1 MTFCVWAS
9 QIRQP
14 QLINEDLHT
23 KTEVLITGG
32 GPVGMITAL
41 LLAKQNISS
50 VVIERRFRHGGAP
63 AAHQLN
69 FRSNE
74 ILQRDAQVSRD
85 LLRKGATPMNEY
97 RWVKM
102 ATSLASPP
110 LAKLDHVG
118 NLNKTIESGIT
129 WAEYLNIPQDMTE
142 RAILQAVEAEPL
154 VDLRFGH
161 SFANHVEDESGVT
174 TTVALDSG
182 ISRWGYHV
190 RSRYIIDATGSKG
203 VIRRRVNMTMSGER
217 GVMNVINLHVR
228 MDLTDVVPE
237 AKDNFRDGGAL
248 MTWTFAP
255 DVGGAVAIHH
265 NMSSHSSVQIQHFPS
280 IVSAS
285 EFTDN
290 GARIIRSLIG
300 RDDVPFEIEAV
311 DTWRMDCQIAD
322 KYRGGSHGKT
332 ILVGDSAHR
341 FPPTGGL
348 GLNTGVADAHN
359 LAWKMGMVIRG
370 EASEDL
376 LDSYGIERR
385 HVAQSN
391 SAVSLDNFH
400 RMEHPVSVLG
410 LDKKGAEMLA
420 YLNYLLWPIPKGWRQ
435 GASHFIRKQV
445 VSAATSAASADDAN
459 GERIRKQIQ
468 EAMDLQISHF
478 NSIGLDLGFH
488 YNFPDMG
495 VVPDTCDESSEAC
508 EHPNKGWH
516 LGKGIDGDAIKKQ
529 MPEWT
534 YTYFPVT
541 IPGSRLPHANLKNSP
556 VNAVGANNE
565 RWKSST
571 HALLAYNRFTL
582 ITGEGGEAWIKA
594 AKAIQD
600 SGIKMK
606 AFLINEEEEAWTKV
620 RQVEANGCVV
630 IRPDGHVAM
639 RSMEMVADPAG
650 FLETGLRHVLKLDH
664 STH

>member
-1 MTFCVWAS
+1 MIGNPLAKVGEAS
-9 QIRQP
+9 AVVIAILAVMIAVVPNPDKRVERKPPPIRQP

-290 GARIIRSLIG
+290 VREIR
-300 RDDVPFEIEAV
+300 E
-311 DTWRMDCQIAD
+311 C
-322 KYRGGSHGKT
+322 
-332 ILVGDSAHR
+332 
-341 FPPTGGL
+341 
-348 GLNTGVADAHN
+348 
-359 LAWKMGMVIRG
+359 
-370 EASEDL
+370 
-376 LDSYGIERR
+376 
-385 HVAQSN
+385 
-391 SAVSLDNFH
+391 
-400 RMEHPVSVLG
+400 
-410 LDKKGAEMLA
+410 
-420 YLNYLLWPIPKGWRQ
+420 
-435 GASHFIRKQV
+435 
-445 VSAATSAASADDAN
+445 
-459 GERIRKQIQ
+459 
-468 EAMDLQISHF
+468 
-478 NSIGLDLGFH
+478 
-488 YNFPDMG
+488 
-495 VVPDTCDESSEAC
+495 
-508 EHPNKGWH
+508 
-516 LGKGIDGDAIKKQ
+516 
-529 MPEWT
+529 
-534 YTYFPVT
+534 
-541 IPGSRLPHANLKNSP
+541 
-556 VNAVGANNE
+556 
-565 RWKSST
+565 
-571 HALLAYNRFTL
+571 FTL
-582 ITGEGGEAWIKA
+582 
-594 AKAIQD
+594 
-600 SGIKMK
+600 
-606 AFLINEEEEAWTKV
+606 
-620 RQVEANGCVV
+620 CV
-630 IRPDGHVAM
+630 
-639 RSMEMVADPAG
+639 S
-650 FLETGLRHVLKLDH
+650 
-664 STH
+664 SQ